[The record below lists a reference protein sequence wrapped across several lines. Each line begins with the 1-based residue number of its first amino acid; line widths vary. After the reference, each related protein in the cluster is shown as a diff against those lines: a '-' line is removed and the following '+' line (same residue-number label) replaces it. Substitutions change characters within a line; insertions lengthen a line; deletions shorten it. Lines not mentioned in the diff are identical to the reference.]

1 MASQRRDSKSLE
13 EMSQFKIKLTDK
25 TNIYFFENFTC
36 GWPIVYGPPLLALY
50 LLWRELIGIDDA
62 GKKKNVTL
70 QCHFP
75 LKPYLHSLVLN
86 HERLPYRIQ

>member
-36 GWPIVYGPPLLALY
+36 GWVAYRLRTTPVSFILAVARANRNRRR
-50 LLWRELIGIDDA
+50 REKRTLHH
-62 GKKKNVTL
+62 NVI
-70 QCHFP
+70 
-75 LKPYLHSLVLN
+75 SL
-86 HERLPYRIQ
+86 

>member
-36 GWPIVYGPPLLALY
+36 GWVAYRLRTTPVSFILAVARANRNRRRREKKERYTTMSFPFETISPLFSF
-50 LLWRELIGIDDA
+50 E
-62 GKKKNVTL
+62 
-70 QCHFP
+70 P
-75 LKPYLHSLVLN
+75 
-86 HERLPYRIQ
+86 